1 MKTVVILSTDNL
13 GMTVADMLNPREM
26 KLVGMG
32 DTRQETWNVFS
43 DLEKGE
49 LKEEIEG
56 IPIMPADLAV
66 ALQPDVLVI
75 AATDSEKSHAL
86 EYMAIRA
93 GFLNDIVFIRDLHEQ
108 FSIRCSVLR
117 RLCRRLTGL
126 GVEGNVAELGCY
138 RGDTSWQLNVLMPDR
153 KLYLFDT
160 FEGFDERD
168 VDMERKLGCSD
179 AQTGLYSGTDK
190 EKLMERM
197 PLPGQVVIRKGW
209 FPETAFDIVSGLHG
223 RLPVPA
229 YPGRSGI
236 FLSPHGK
243 RRRHPLK
250 RMQRHP
256 VQRRCKSS
264 GGPGIQIR
272 RPSYASGGRL
282 RRHSDD
288 CTSVGWEIIE

>member
-56 IPIMPADLAV
+56 MPIMPADLAV

-209 FPETAFDIVSGLHG
+209 FPEPPLTLKMKHFVWSAWT
-223 RLPVPA
+223 PA
-229 YPGRSGI
+229 
-236 FLSPHGK
+236 
-243 RRRHPLK
+243 
-250 RMQRHP
+250 
-256 VQRRCKSS
+256 
-264 GGPGIQIR
+264 
-272 RPSYASGGRL
+272 
-282 RRHSDD
+282 
-288 CTSVGWEIIE
+288 CTSPPWPAWNFSFPAWEEEASSS

>member
-56 IPIMPADLAV
+56 MPIMPADLAV

-93 GFLNDIVFIRDLHEQ
+93 EFLNDIVFIRDLHEQ

-138 RGDTSWQLNVLMPDR
+138 RGDTS
-153 KLYLFDT
+153 

-209 FPETAFDIVSGLHG
+209 FPETAFDIEDETFCLVCMDACLYQPTLAGLEFFFPRMGRGGVILLSGCSGPRYRGVAKAVEDLETRYG
-223 RLPVPA
+223 ALLMLPV
-229 YPGRSGI
+229 GDLDGTVMI
-236 FLSPHGK
+236 V
-243 RRRHPLK
+243 HP
-250 RMQRHP
+250 
-256 VQRRCKSS
+256 
-264 GGPGIQIR
+264 
-272 RPSYASGGRL
+272 
-282 RRHSDD
+282 
-288 CTSVGWEIIE
+288 

>member
-1 MKTVVILSTDNL
+1 MYF
-13 GMTVADMLNPREM
+13 
-26 KLVGMG
+26 
-32 DTRQETWNVFS
+32 QTW
-43 DLEKGE
+43 KRGT
-49 LKEEIEG
+49 EG
-56 IPIMPADLAV
+56 RNRGNANHAGRSGSGPSAGCPGHRGHGFR
-66 ALQPDVLVI
+66 
-75 AATDSEKSHAL
+75 KSHAL

-209 FPETAFDIVSGLHG
+209 FPETAFDIEDETFCLVCMDACLYQPTLAGLEFSF
-223 RLPVPA
+223 PA
-229 YPGRSGI
+229 WEEEA
-236 FLSPHGK
+236 
-243 RRRHPLK
+243 
-250 RMQRHP
+250 
-256 VQRRCKSS
+256 SS
-264 GGPGIQIR
+264 
-272 RPSYASGGRL
+272 S
-282 RRHSDD
+282 
-288 CTSVGWEIIE
+288 

>member
-56 IPIMPADLAV
+56 MPIMPADLAV

-108 FSIRCSVLR
+108 FSIRCS
-117 RLCRRLTGL
+117 
-126 GVEGNVAELGCY
+126 
-138 RGDTSWQLNVLMPDR
+138 VLMPDR

-209 FPETAFDIVSGLHG
+209 FPETAFDIEDETFCLVCMDACLYQPTLAGLEFFFPRMGRGGIILLSGCSDTRYRGVAKAVEDLESRYG
-223 RLPVPA
+223 ALLMLPV
-229 YPGRSGI
+229 GDLDGTVMI
-236 FLSPHGK
+236 V
-243 RRRHPLK
+243 HP
-250 RMQRHP
+250 
-256 VQRRCKSS
+256 
-264 GGPGIQIR
+264 
-272 RPSYASGGRL
+272 
-282 RRHSDD
+282 
-288 CTSVGWEIIE
+288 